1 MEKRVPSCWDP
12 IVCSKAF
19 KSVGWRHLR
28 STEEIESGHMENLT
42 FLPQK
47 GKRREM
53 QCWRLSLEGQDCSSI
68 PATPGQME
76 VVALRYR
83 CHHAGAVVALG
94 SSCVCT
100 RASPAGVLLASP
112 PAFWKRKKNLS
123 HMCLSLFSEISESF
137 CLKFPLFPQKSESN
151 LATRKKKKTTN
162 QHDRNTAAKP
172 YMQQKTGTF
181 SGSLSTMQ
189 HCQPCLR
196 KAPNSHSFQYSATGT
211 NCFPAMLGCGAR
223 ALPRHLLLHWCQP
236 RLLLLPAPPLSEP
249 WTTDSAS
256 LQHFMHQQSFV
267 FTFLGFKPRRY
278 TGNGWGFCPQ
288 AHWTWGGLYCPWG
301 RSVVEQERHGGGWD
315 HRKVQVWWSSEGWG
329 QEGRGG
335 EAGRAAEGGVHF
347 LKERGETGQGWWK
360 LGIQVHAAQQ
370 MRSRAKSPK
379 PRFIWIQDPLHPNSS

>member
-1 MEKRVPSCWDP
+1 MAVEKRVPSCWDP

-151 LATRKKKKTTN
+151 LATRKKKKQQTNTTGTQRPN
-162 QHDRNTAAKP
+162 HICSRKQGHFQGALALCNTASPAYVRHQIP
-172 YMQQKTGTF
+172 IP
-181 SGSLSTMQ
+181 SSTVPLGPIVS
-189 HCQPCLR
+189 QPCWAAGPGLC
-196 KAPNSHSFQYSATGT
+196 PATS
-211 NCFPAMLGCGAR
+211 CCIGASQDCCS
-223 ALPRHLLLHWCQP
+223 CQP
-236 RLLLLPAPPLSEP
+236 RHFPNHELLTVLHCNTLCISNRLFLEFWVLSHIVTQGMAEDFVPRPTELGVAFTAPRKKCCG
-249 WTTDSAS
+249 TRKA
-256 LQHFMHQQSFV
+256 
-267 FTFLGFKPRRY
+267 
-278 TGNGWGFCPQ
+278 
-288 AHWTWGGLYCPWG
+288 WG
-301 RSVVEQERHGGGWD
+301 RLGP
-315 HRKVQVWWSSEGWG
+315 
-329 QEGRGG
+329 QEGAGVMEQWGMR
-335 EAGRAAEGGVHF
+335 AGRAGRRSRESSWRRGSF
-347 LKERGETGQGWWK
+347 LKGEGWDRTR
-360 LGIQVHAAQQ
+360 LMEAGNPGPCCTADEEQ
-370 MRSRAKSPK
+370 S
-379 PRFIWIQDPLHPNSS
+379 